1 MKRHIRERIL
11 VRKILL
17 ALAVGV
23 FFGTIF
29 PALFVSK
36 YCAGLRIYCRLL
48 MDCSRL
54 IVVFT
59 VRR

>member
-36 YCAGLRIYCRLL
+36 YTFSGYL
-48 MDCSRL
+48 
-54 IVVFT
+54 
-59 VRR
+59 